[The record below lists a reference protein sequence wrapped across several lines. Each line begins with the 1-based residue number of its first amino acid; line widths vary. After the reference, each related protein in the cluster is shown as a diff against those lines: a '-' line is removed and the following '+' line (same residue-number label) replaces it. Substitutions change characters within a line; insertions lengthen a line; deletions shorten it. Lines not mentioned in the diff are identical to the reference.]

1 VGSALVIVGLALV
14 LALQIAI
21 HLRLAGIPARIAT
34 LKLVTEDRARP
45 DADAFQEALA
55 RKLNL
60 ILRGIQGYHDQ
71 IAEDFRAQVAAGEQ
85 RVRLA
90 ERQRAD
96 AVGVASELRTLAR
109 EMAGIVA
116 ELRGLQGDFAE
127 LVCAA
132 AEARSPLPQAAPP
145 APKEEVA
152 TAVPDDPDE
161 RKTVEM
167 PPPASCA
174 PPAACAASTDPPA
187 ERRPKLP
194 NAAAD
199 ERPDD
204 AGWDDPEE
212 KTKLFAK
219 EAAPAVLVTPP
230 SPELRV
236 VDGPPSGGSGLRV
249 AARSARHALRP
260 PPPAHTEG
268 DDAVERPS
276 ILPDPRERGSGS

>member
-1 VGSALVIVGLALV
+1 MDNALVVVGLALV

-34 LKLVTEDRARP
+34 LKAVTEDRARP
-45 DADAFQEALA
+45 EADAFQEALA
-55 RKLNL
+55 RRLNL

-85 RVRLA
+85 RARLA

-96 AVGVASELRTLAR
+96 TVGVASDLRTLAR
-109 EMAGIVA
+109 DMAGIAA
-116 ELRGLQGDFAE
+116 ELRALQGDFAE

-145 APKEEVA
+145 ASKEA
-152 TAVPDDPDE
+152 AAPAAADDPDE
-161 RKTVEM
+161 RKTIEM

-174 PPAACAASTDPPA
+174 PA

-194 NAAAD
+194 RANAD
-199 ERPDD
+199 EEADD

-230 SPELRV
+230 SPKLRV
-236 VDGPPSGGSGLRV
+236 VDGPPSGGSGVRPAV
-249 AARSARHALRP
+249 RGARHALRP
-260 PPPAHTEG
+260 PPPPEEEG
-268 DDAVERPS
+268 DDATERPS
-276 ILPDPRERGSGS
+276 ILPEARR